1 MYSYVILGALWSA
14 DHPNAPCDHPIWQN
28 FISIFAGEKAQQ
40 NRRLGARELRWY
52 DLTPLEPVISSTCAG
67 AKKEGQDGTNG
78 DGNSNEPKK
87 ENEEKVEENN
97 ENNEADAAKGHEN
110 NSDAK
115 ETEAK
120 EEEKEAKEE
129 KQEVKEEEAKVKEE
143 EKACYNKDF
152 SRFSTDAEL
161 HGILVAGAKR
171 RS

>member
-1 MYSYVILGALWSA
+1 MVRF
-14 DHPNAPCDHPIWQN
+14 DP
-28 FISIFAGEKAQQ
+28 
-40 NRRLGARELRWY
+40 
-52 DLTPLEPVISSTCAG
+52 EPVISSSCAG

-87 ENEEKVEENN
+87 EENEEKVEENN
-97 ENNEADAAKGHEN
+97 EDNEADAAKGHEN

-152 SRFSTDAEL
+152 SRCSTDAEL